1 MKRKLQFV
9 NSQFRFEITS
19 DADAAQSRQTELI
32 NNMKAG
38 RGRKVNENFP
48 KFFIRLVLSKK
59 KMSCH
64 CFSLVFAGMWGWDN
78 GSNLHIF
85 FAFLDLKH

>member
-48 KFFIRLVLSKK
+48 KFIIRLVLIKK
-59 KMSCH
+59 IILSLFF
-64 CFSLVFAGMWGWDN
+64 FSLCRDIGIGQW
-78 GSNLHIF
+78 I
-85 FAFLDLKH
+85 